1 MYPQRHAAYTYTNFL
16 RAVSAFPGVCH
27 PDSAATCR
35 AVLATMFAHF
45 AQVTTISTTY
55 LQYLQPI
62 YNIYTYLQETGAHN
76 PSGGVPQWRQGLHYV
91 EELGCDAHDCGYR
104 CRLLNILIDLK

>member
-1 MYPQRHAAYTYTNFL
+1 MSPAPHDDNATVTLGIMRDIVTEVARRGVKVTQLYNIHNIYNIYNIYNIHNLYPQRHAAYTYTNFL

-45 AQVTTISTTY
+45 AQVTTMSTTY
-55 LQYLQPI
+55 LLI
-62 YNIYTYLQETGAHN
+62 IYT
-76 PSGGVPQWRQGLHYV
+76 
-91 EELGCDAHDCGYR
+91 
-104 CRLLNILIDLK
+104 

>member
-1 MYPQRHAAYTYTNFL
+1 M
-16 RAVSAFPGVCH
+16 CH

-45 AQVTTISTTY
+45 AQVTTITTTY
-55 LQYLQPI
+55 LL
-62 YNIYTYLQETGAHN
+62 NIYPYLQETGAHN

-104 CRLLNILIDLK
+104 

>member
-55 LQYLQPI
+55 LQYL
-62 YNIYTYLQETGAHN
+62 YNIYNRRRGPITRVAECR
-76 PSGGVPQWRQGLHYV
+76 SGGKGCTMWRSSAVTPMTADTG
-91 EELGCDAHDCGYR
+91 EGF
-104 CRLLNILIDLK
+104 LNLDIWIDLK